1 MKSLILDT
9 LETKC
14 FARSGFIQIY

>member
-14 FARSGFIQIY
+14 FAQSGFIQIY